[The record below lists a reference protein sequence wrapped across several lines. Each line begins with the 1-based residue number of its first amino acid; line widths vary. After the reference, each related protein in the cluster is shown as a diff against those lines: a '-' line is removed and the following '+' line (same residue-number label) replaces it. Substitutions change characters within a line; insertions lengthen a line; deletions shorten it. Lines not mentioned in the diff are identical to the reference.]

1 MPTPTS
7 KRQAVSAEGKH
18 THLKLGFILH
28 FFTNLSLA
36 ADVEEPLFQ
45 AGLGRPHHRILYFAA
60 HMPGITVSELLS
72 VMHVTHQNL
81 RLPMKTLMDK
91 GFLLM
96 KAAEQDRRQRQLFVT
111 SAGKKLVDRLAVIQW
126 KRVAR
131 AFEAAGPQAVDGFL
145 KVQEAMIDPA
155 DLAWVARL
163 QRS

>member
-1 MPTPTS
+1 MSTPTS
-7 KRQAVSAEGKH
+7 KRQAISADDKH
-18 THLKLGFILH
+18 SHLKLGFILH

-36 ADVEEPLFQ
+36 ADVEEPLFL

-72 VMHVTHQNL
+72 AMHVTHQNL

-96 KAAEQDRRQRQLFVT
+96 KVAEQDRRQRQLFVT
-111 SAGKKLVDRLAVIQW
+111 S
-126 KRVAR
+126 
-131 AFEAAGPQAVDGFL
+131 AGPQAVDGFL